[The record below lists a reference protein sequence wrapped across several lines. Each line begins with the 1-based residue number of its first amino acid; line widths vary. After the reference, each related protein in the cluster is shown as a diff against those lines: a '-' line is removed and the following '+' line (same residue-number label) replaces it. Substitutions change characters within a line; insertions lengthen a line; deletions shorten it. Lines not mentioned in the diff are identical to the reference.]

1 MKRDCDWNKH
11 GRKCE
16 AVSREEGKFPP
27 LFHRENWGRVTDSTP
42 LRRAFHSVYL
52 SSSDAD
58 DDIDIEERLKPLN
71 PSGFQD
77 IETV

>member
-11 GRKCE
+11 GKSVKE
-16 AVSREEGKFPP
+16 YQWAKKIPP
-27 LFHRENWGRVTDSTP
+27 LFHREWGRYR